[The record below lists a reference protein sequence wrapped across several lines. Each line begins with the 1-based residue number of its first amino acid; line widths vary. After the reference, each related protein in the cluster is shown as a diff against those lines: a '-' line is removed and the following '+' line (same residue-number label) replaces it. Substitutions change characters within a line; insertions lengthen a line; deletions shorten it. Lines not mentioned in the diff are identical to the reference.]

1 MDSPSEHKDYMQFLK
16 VSTRIREALVPQKK
30 VLFKNSLCSEN
41 FHRRPSLQIDILVS
55 MRKCLSLLVMS
66 QQKSQG
72 QTIHDF
78 RMFFKVHCMQQIM
91 GESYNN
97 GISFAGKIM
106 MLLVDRRMMI
116 IINLS
121 SNC

>member
-16 VSTRIREALVPQKK
+16 VSTRIREALVPQTKK

-72 QTIHDF
+72 QPFMKD
-78 RMFFKVHCMQQIM
+78 FFKVHCMQQIM

>member
-41 FHRRPSLQIDILVS
+41 FLRRASLQIDILVS

-72 QTIHDF
+72 QPFMNHE
-78 RMFFKVHCMQQIM
+78 RFFQ
-91 GESYNN
+91 
-97 GISFAGKIM
+97 
-106 MLLVDRRMMI
+106 
-116 IINLS
+116 S
-121 SNC
+121 SLYATNHG

>member
-16 VSTRIREALVPQKK
+16 VSTRIREALVPQKKK

-91 GESYNN
+91 DESY
-97 GISFAGKIM
+97 IQS
-106 MLLVDRRMMI
+106 LL
-116 IINLS
+116 LAKS
-121 SNC
+121 